1 MFQGDCDQAESW
13 MAAHENLLRSDEQG
27 SLDSLDASA
36 KKRDD
41 LDEAITAQ
49 VITTNRSS
57 GNNY

>member
-1 MFQGDCDQAESW
+1 